1 MTSNGSSARVA
12 VVTGASAG
20 VGRAVARRFGEL
32 GWDVGLLAR
41 GIDGLDVAADEIVA
55 AGGRALAIPTDVSIA
70 EEVEAAAEEVE
81 RRLGP
86 IDVWVNDAMVSV
98 FAEFLDIEPDEF
110 EQVTRVTYLGY
121 ANGTRAALK
130 RMVPRDRG
138 VVVQVGSALAERS
151 IPLQS
156 AYCAAKHA
164 IEGLTESVRVELLH
178 KGSNVRIPLVQ
189 LPAVNTPQFDWS
201 LSKMPRMPMP
211 VPPIYQPEVVAHAI
225 VHAAMHP
232 RKEVWVGGR
241 NALGIMGN
249 RLVPGLLDH
258 YLARV
263 GYRAQMSAQPDPG
276 DRPSNLWK
284 ALPGDRGARGRFDDR
299 ARRVAPQVWLTEHR
313 GVVGGALAAVG
324 FLLGRRRRRRTA
336 AFPQVGRRVT
346 DQP

>member
-1 MTSNGSSARVA
+1 MSQRLATDGAAPQGGAAGSAGVA

-20 VGRAVARRFGEL
+20 VGRAVVRRFASL

-41 GIDGLDVAADEIVA
+41 GHDGLDAAADEVVA
-55 AGGRALAIPTDVSIA
+55 AGGRALAVPTDVSNA
-70 EEVEAAAEEVE
+70 EEVEHAANEVE

-86 IDVWVNDAMVSV
+86 IDVWVNNAMVSV
-98 FAEFLDIEPDEF
+98 FAEFMDIEPDEF

-121 ANGTRAALK
+121 VNGTRAALR

-138 VVVQVGSALAERS
+138 VVVQVGSALSERA

-178 KGSNVRIPLVQ
+178 RGSGVRIPLVQ

-201 LSKMPRMPMP
+201 RSKMPNLPMP

-232 RKEVWVGGR
+232 RRQVWVGGR
-241 NALGIMGN
+241 NSLAILAN

-263 GYRAQMSAQPDPG
+263 GYKAQLTAEPDPG

-284 ALPGDRGARGRFDDR
+284 AVPGDHGAHGRFDDQ
-299 ARRVAPQVWLTEHR
+299 AHGVAPQVWLAEHP
-313 GVVGGALAAVG
+313 GVVAGMLAAAGVIA
-324 FLLGRRRRRRTA
+324 GRRR
-336 AFPQVGRRVT
+336 GR
-346 DQP
+346 

>member
-1 MTSNGSSARVA
+1 MDETRTSSSVEWRGVA

-20 VGRAVARRFGEL
+20 VGRAVSRRFGEL

-41 GIDGLDVAADEIVA
+41 GHDGLDATADEIVA
-55 AGGRALAIPTDVSIA
+55 AGGRALAIPTDVSNA
-70 EEVEAAAEEVE
+70 EEVEAAADEIE

-86 IDVWVNDAMVSV
+86 IDVWVNNAMVSV
-98 FAEFLDIEPDEF
+98 FAEFVNIEPDEF

-121 ANGTRAALK
+121 ANGTRSALR
-130 RMVPRDRG
+130 RMLPRDRG

-189 LPAVNTPQFDWS
+189 LPAVNTPQFEWS
-201 LSKMPRMPMP
+201 MSKMPRKPMP
-211 VPPIYQPEVVAHAI
+211 VPPIYQPEVVADAI
-225 VHAAMHP
+225 VHAAIHP
-232 RKEVWVGGR
+232 RKEMWVGGR
-241 NALGIMGN
+241 NALGIVAN

-263 GYRAQMSAQPDPG
+263 GYRAQMTAEPDPG

-284 ALPGDRGARGRFDDR
+284 ALPGDHGAHGRFDDR
-299 ARRVAPQVWLTEHR
+299 AHAVSPQLWLTEHR
-313 GVVGGALAAVG
+313 GIVGAALVAAG
-324 FLLGRRRRRRTA
+324 FAIGRARKVA
-336 AFPQVGRRVT
+336 
-346 DQP
+346 

>member
-1 MTSNGSSARVA
+1 MSDNIGSATTERRGVA

-41 GIDGLDVAADEIVA
+41 GHDGLDAAADEIVA
-55 AGGRALAIPTDVSIA
+55 AGGRALAIPTDVSNA
-70 EEVEAAAEEVE
+70 DEVEAAADEVE

-98 FAEFLDIEPDEF
+98 FAEFVNIEPDEF

-130 RMVPRDRG
+130 RMLPRDRG
-138 VVVQVGSALAERS
+138 VIVQVGSALAERS

-178 KGSNVRIPLVQ
+178 KRSNVRIPLVQ

-201 LSKMPRMPMP
+201 LSKMPNMPMP
-211 VPPIYQPEVVAHAI
+211 VPPIYQPEVVAQAI

-232 RKEVWVGGR
+232 RKEMWVGGR
-241 NALGIMGN
+241 NALGIMAN

-263 GYRAQMSAQPDPG
+263 GYKAQMTAEHDPG

-284 ALPGDRGARGRFDDR
+284 ALPGDRGAHGRFDDQ
-299 ARRVAPQVWLTEHR
+299 AHSVSAQVWLAEHR
-313 GVVGGALAAVG
+313 GVVAAALVAAGFAVG
-324 FLLGRRRRRRTA
+324 RARKA
-336 AFPQVGRRVT
+336 A
-346 DQP
+346 

>member
-1 MTSNGSSARVA
+1 MVSTNAPIGRAGVA

-41 GIDGLDVAADEIVA
+41 GVDGLYAAADEIVA
-55 AGGRALAIPTDVSIA
+55 AGGRALALPTDVSEA
-70 EEVEAAAEEVE
+70 VEVEHAADEIE

-98 FAEFLDIEPDEF
+98 FAEFVEIEPEEF

-121 ANGTRAALK
+121 ANGMRAALR
-130 RMVPRDRG
+130 RMIPRDRG
-138 VVVQVGSALAERS
+138 VIVQVGSALTERG

-156 AYCAAKHA
+156 AYCGAKHA

-201 LSKMPRMPMP
+201 LSKMPKMPQP
-211 VPPIYQPEVVAHAI
+211 VPPIYQPEIVARAI
-225 VHAAMHP
+225 VHTALHP
-232 RKEVWVGGR
+232 RREMWVGGR
-241 NALGIMGN
+241 NAMGMLAN
-249 RLVPGLLDH
+249 RVVPGLLDH

-263 GYRAQMSAQPDPG
+263 GYQAQMTATPDPG
-276 DRPSNLWK
+276 ARPSNLWK
-284 ALPGDRGARGRFDDR
+284 PLPGDRGAHGRFDDR
-299 ARRVAPQVWLTEHR
+299 SHAVAPQVWLAEHR
-313 GVVGGALAAVG
+313 GIVGALLAAAG
-324 FLLGRRRRRRTA
+324 FALGRGVRSR
-336 AFPQVGRRVT
+336 
-346 DQP
+346 

>member
-1 MTSNGSSARVA
+1 MSDNLGSASTQYRGVA

-41 GIDGLDVAADEIVA
+41 GHDGLDAAADEIVV
-55 AGGRALAIPTDVSIA
+55 AGGRALAVPTDVSNA
-70 EEVEAAAEEVE
+70 DEVEAAAEEIE

-98 FAEFLDIEPDEF
+98 FAEFVNIDPDEF

-130 RMVPRDRG
+130 RMLPRDHG
-138 VVVQVGSALAERS
+138 VIVQVGSALAERS

-178 KGSNVRIPLVQ
+178 RGSNVRIPLVQ

-201 LSKMPRMPMP
+201 LSKMPKMPMP
-211 VPPIYQPEVVAHAI
+211 VPPIYQPEVVAQAI

-232 RKEVWVGGR
+232 RKEMWVGGR
-241 NALGIMGN
+241 NALGIMAN

-263 GYRAQMSAQPDPG
+263 GYKAQMTAQQDPG

-284 ALPGDRGARGRFDDR
+284 ALPGDRGAHGRFDDQ
-299 ARRVAPQVWLTEHR
+299 AHSVSAQLWLAEHR
-313 GVVGGALAAVG
+313 GVVAAALVAAG
-324 FLLGRRRRRRTA
+324 FAIGRARKA
-336 AFPQVGRRVT
+336 A
-346 DQP
+346 

>member
-1 MTSNGSSARVA
+1 MAVRTSEESDPTSDRPARGVA

-32 GWDVGLLAR
+32 GYDVGLLAR
-41 GIDGLDVAADEIVA
+41 GHDGLDAAADEIVA
-55 AGGRALAIPTDVSIA
+55 MGGRALAVPTDVSNA
-70 EEVEAAAEEVE
+70 EEVEQAADEIE

-98 FAEFLDIEPDEF
+98 FGEFLDISPEEF

-121 ANGTRAALK
+121 ANGTRAALA
-130 RMVPRDRG
+130 RMVPRDSG

-164 IEGLTESVRVELLH
+164 IEGLTEAVRVELLH
-178 KGSNVRIPLVQ
+178 NRSNVRIPLVQ

-241 NALGIMGN
+241 NALGIMAN
-249 RLVPGLLDH
+249 RVVPGLLDH

-263 GYRAQMSAQPDPG
+263 GYKAQMTAQPDPG

-284 ALPGDRGARGRFDDR
+284 ALPGDRGAHGRFDDQ
-299 ARRVAPQVWLTEHR
+299 AHAVAPQVWLAEHR
-313 GVVGGALAAVG
+313 GVVGGALVAAG
-324 FLLGRRRRRRTA
+324 FLFGRRRKR
-336 AFPQVGRRVT
+336 
-346 DQP
+346 

>member
-1 MTSNGSSARVA
+1 VEQTGSSSRVA

-20 VGRAVARRFGEL
+20 VGRAVARRLGEL

-41 GIDGLDVAADEIVA
+41 GHDGLDAAVDEIVA
-55 AGGRALAIPTDVSIA
+55 AGGRALAVPTDVSNA
-70 EEVEAAAEEVE
+70 EEVEDATDEIE

-98 FAEFLDIEPDEF
+98 FAEFLDIEPEEF
-110 EQVTRVTYLGY
+110 ERVTRVTYLGT
-121 ANGTRAALK
+121 ANGTRAALR

-138 VVVQVGSALAERS
+138 VIVQVGSALAERS

-164 IEGLTESVRVELLH
+164 IEGLTEAVRVELLH
-178 KGSNVRIPLVQ
+178 NGSNVRIPLVQ

-201 LSKMPRMPMP
+201 LSKMPKMPMP
-211 VPPIYQPEVVAHAI
+211 VPPIYQPEVVAEAI

-241 NALGIMGN
+241 NALGIMAN

-263 GYRAQMSAQPDPG
+263 GYRAQMTAEPDPG

-284 ALPGDRGARGRFDDR
+284 ALPGDRGAHGRFDDR
-299 ARRVAPQVWLTEHR
+299 AHAVAPQVWLLEHR
-313 GVVGGALAAVG
+313 GAVVGLLLAAG
-324 FLLGRRRRRRTA
+324 LTLGRMRRR
-336 AFPQVGRRVT
+336 
-346 DQP
+346 